1 MTWIYI
7 IAIVIGAVILAVSI
21 VVLTNY
27 KQEKQTNKDALKDRN
42 RGPDQWGIRM
52 LESNNVNF
60 KNRGESSSDEEVDD
74 GVRK

>member
-42 RGPDQWGIRM
+42 RGPD
-52 LESNNVNF
+52 
-60 KNRGESSSDEEVDD
+60 
-74 GVRK
+74 